1 MRETSTDYRRPHRPR
16 AVRLAN
22 RVGAGLAR
30 LGARASL
37 EPDDLLR
44 TAMRR
49 TGLADFGDPSFR
61 EPFEVLLR
69 SIEDEA
75 RLHPVGRLITRE
87 RLIGV
92 LVNRLRVARALRAG
106 AVAPELAAPIVITG
120 LQRTGTTLLHRVLAS
135 DPRLRWLASW
145 EALHPA
151 PVTPDRRL
159 ANAERAERGLAYF
172 APDFF
177 AIHSVEARAPE
188 EDVLLLD
195 YAFLSTVPEA
205 TLRVPAYARWVEQQ
219 DQRPAYRYMRTLL
232 SVLSAQRGGK
242 KRWLLKTPHHLEWLD
257 TLLEVFPG
265 ARVIWT
271 HRDPATTV
279 GSFCSMIAHG
289 RGVFSDEIDPHEIGV
304 SWGDKI
310 ARLLERGMDAR
321 ERAPAGTFHDVRYE
335 DLVADPMAEVRR
347 IYAFLGESLP
357 LHVERRMQA
366 TLEASPQHRHGVHR
380 YRLADFGLREDAL
393 HQRFARYR
401 ARFVRAA

>member
-22 RVGAGLAR
+22 RAGAVLAR

-37 EPDDLLR
+37 EPDDLVR
-44 TAMRR
+44 AAMRR
-49 TGLADFGDPSFR
+49 TGLDDFG
-61 EPFEVLLR
+61 EPPLSEPLEVLLR

-75 RLHPVGRLITRE
+75 RLHPIGRLITRE

-92 LVNRLRVARALRAG
+92 LVNRLRVARALDAG
-106 AVAPELAAPIVITG
+106 PTPELSPPIVITG

-151 PVTPDRRL
+151 PITPDRRL
-159 ANAERAERGLAYF
+159 ANAQRAERGLAYF

-177 AIHSVEARAPE
+177 AIHPVEARAPE

-195 YAFLSTVPEA
+195 YALLSTVPEA
-205 TLRVPAYARWVEQQ
+205 TLRVPTYAQWVERQ
-219 DQRPAYRYMRTLL
+219 DQRPAYRYLRTLL
-232 SVLSAQRGGK
+232 SILSAQRGAN

-257 TLLEVFPG
+257 TLLEIFPG

-289 RGVFSDEIDPHEIGV
+289 RGVFSDEVDPVEIGV

-310 ARLLERGMDAR
+310 ARLLDRGMDAR

-335 DLVADPMAEVRR
+335 DLVADPMSEVRR

-357 LHVERRMQA
+357 PHVERRMRS

-393 HQRFARYR
+393 HERFARYR
-401 ARFVRAA
+401 SRFVR